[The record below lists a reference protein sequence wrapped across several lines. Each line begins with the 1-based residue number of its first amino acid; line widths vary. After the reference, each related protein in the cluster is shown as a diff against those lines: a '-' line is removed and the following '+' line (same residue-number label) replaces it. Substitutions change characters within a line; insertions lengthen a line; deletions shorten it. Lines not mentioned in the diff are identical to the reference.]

1 MRRMERID
9 PPFAADEKTT
19 LAAYLD
25 YHRATLL
32 RKVAGLTDEQARW
45 SPVPSGTSLF
55 GLVSHLTGVER
66 WWFASV
72 IAGLDVAFPWRDDDP
87 DADWR
92 GPDGATLAE
101 VVTAYEAECARS
113 REVYAAA
120 DLDTVVTEGPRA
132 GRNVRYVVVHMIE
145 ETARHNG
152 HADLL
157 REQLDGGTGE

>member
-1 MRRMERID
+1 MERID
-9 PPFAADEKTT
+9 PPFAADERTT

-32 RKVAGLTDEQARW
+32 GKVADLTDEQAKA

-55 GLVSHLTGVER
+55 GLVSHLVTVER
-66 WWFASV
+66 WWFAKV
-72 IAGLDVAFPWRDDDP
+72 IGGLDVEFPWTEEDP
-87 DADWR
+87 DADFR
-92 GPDGATLAE
+92 GPDGATLAD
-101 VVTAYEAECARS
+101 VVAAYKTECERS
-113 REVYAAA
+113 RVILADA
-120 DLDTVVTEGPRA
+120 DLDTVVTGERA

-157 REQLDGGTGE
+157 RELVDGSTGE